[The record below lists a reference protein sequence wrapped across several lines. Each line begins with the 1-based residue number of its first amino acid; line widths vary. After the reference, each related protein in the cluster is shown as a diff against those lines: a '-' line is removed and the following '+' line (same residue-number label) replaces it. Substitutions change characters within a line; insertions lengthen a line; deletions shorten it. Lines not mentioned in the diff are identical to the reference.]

1 MKRWYNGPQSETMD
15 MIYDHME
22 EHIKVSELQDWAI
35 ISLHLAR
42 VVKQIEAAH
51 NADRRDVQ

>member
-51 NADRRDVQ
+51 NADRRDV